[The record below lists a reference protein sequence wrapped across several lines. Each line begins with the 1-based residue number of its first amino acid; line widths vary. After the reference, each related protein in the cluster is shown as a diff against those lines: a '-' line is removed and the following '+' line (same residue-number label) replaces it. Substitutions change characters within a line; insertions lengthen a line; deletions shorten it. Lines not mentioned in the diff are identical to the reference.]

1 MQIRAVMK
9 CQTPPAGFE
18 HLLVLKHLGMK
29 LAVNLQGAQ
38 QHRRGAASRSCQ
50 PAGLRC
56 AGAEK
61 ASLVLTL
68 VQRSKRPRWYQ
79 GWN

>member
-29 LAVNLQGAQ
+29 IAVNLQGAQ
-38 QHRRGAASRSCQ
+38 QHRRGTAAG
-50 PAGLRC
+50 PASTSMLC
-56 AGAEK
+56 
-61 ASLVLTL
+61 
-68 VQRSKRPRWYQ
+68 
-79 GWN
+79 